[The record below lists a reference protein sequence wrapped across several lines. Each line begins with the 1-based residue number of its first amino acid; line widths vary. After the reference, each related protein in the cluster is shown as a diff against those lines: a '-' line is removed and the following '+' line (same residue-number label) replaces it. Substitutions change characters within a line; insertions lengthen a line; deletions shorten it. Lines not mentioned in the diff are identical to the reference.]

1 MAKPEDETTTTTAP
15 TTTTTAPI
23 EVDEN
28 HHDNHHQH
36 GDENLDGEYLN
47 DCIREE
53 VIEIMKPNRI
63 EVFTP
68 CNMLYSLDVS
78 KMPIVQ
84 AYQSDAYDKPH
95 VLIVEFDN
103 GKQLK
108 FYTNIRNHAHRQIK
122 HIFLKNEVFQKLV
135 KDLGLN
141 YTVDI

>member
-1 MAKPEDETTTTTAP
+1 MADNNNNGNGNGNTETTTTTM
-15 TTTTTAPI
+15 TPI
-23 EVDEN
+23 DGD
-28 HHDNHHQH
+28 DNHHGHHH

-53 VIEIMKPNRI
+53 VIEIEKPNRI
-63 EVFTP
+63 EIFTP

-78 KMPIVQ
+78 KMPIIQ

-95 VLIVEFDN
+95 VLIIEFDN

-108 FYTNIRNHAHRQIK
+108 FYTNIRNHPHRQIK